1 MSDSLGVADLKRRF
15 SEILNRVE
23 LRGERIAV
31 LRHGRT
37 VAVIGPAGG
46 DDDGLDLST
55 NPRRGLTAAAG
66 AWEEH
71 PDIDAFI
78 AGIRAAR
85 DSSADREVE
94 AMK

>member
-15 SEILNRVE
+15 SEILNRIE

-31 LRHGRT
+31 LRRGRA
-37 VAVIGPAGG
+37 VAVIGPAHA
-46 DDDGLDLST
+46 DDDDAAPPT
-55 NPRRGLTAAAG
+55 KPRRGLAAAAG

-78 AGIRAAR
+78 ADIRAAR
-85 DSSADREVE
+85 DTSADREVE
-94 AMK
+94 ALE

>member
-15 SEILNRVE
+15 SEILNRIE

-31 LRHGRT
+31 LRRGRA
-37 VAVIGPAGG
+37 VAVIGPAHG
-46 DDDGLDLST
+46 DDDDSAPPT
-55 NPRRGLTAAAG
+55 KPRRGLAAAAG

-78 AGIRAAR
+78 ADIRATR
-85 DSSADREVE
+85 DASADREVE
-94 AMK
+94 AME